1 MEPRRRGGQRADVNR
16 ANRTRVR
23 TLMRR
28 LRTTIYSTAVWANTH
43 LDESAE
49 ILAKYAK
56 LDPEVVRTMNRSPYG
71 TALTP
76 DMLQP
81 YLDLGYKYKYTSR
94 PLKASDLIA
103 KL

>member
-1 MEPRRRGGQRADVNR
+1 VRR
-16 ANRTRVR
+16 
-23 TLMRR
+23 
-28 LRTTIYSTAVWANTH
+28 WANAH
-43 LDESAE
+43 PDESAVS
-49 ILAKYAK
+49 LAKYAK

-81 YLDLGYKYKYTSR
+81 YLDLGYKYKYIGR
-94 PLKASDLIA
+94 QLKATDLIV